1 MPEERFCTGTFCW
14 EDSANESM
22 RAMEVCMLRFMPKPS
37 PGNMPDE
44 VYGLPGWFAAIL
56 MQRGVDTM
64 EKAQEFLH
72 PSLSQLHDP
81 FLMQGMDAAVSIIRG
96 AVLRKE
102 PIVVYGDYD
111 VDGVCA
117 ASMMLLQL
125 RNMGAKADYY
135 IPSRHDEG
143 YGLNEQAVRTLAK
156 DYRLL
161 LTVDC
166 GITSV
171 KEVSLAKASG
181 MLVIVTDHHQLGPEL
196 NPADAVLNPL
206 MGEYPFRRLC
216 GAGVALKLIQA
227 LAGLDTASEYLDM
240 AALATIADIVPLT
253 GENRAIAALGL
264 TQMVDTKRPG
274 LKALMAAAGM
284 DVKDRKAV
292 KAGQVAFAM
301 APRLNAGGRLKSAS
315 LGVELMLT
323 ADPNRAMELAET
335 LNIENSNRQKLE
347 AEIFEQALNQVETQ
361 ADFLEDRA
369 LIVLGEGWNHGVIG
383 LAASRLT
390 ERYHYPSIVLSRTG
404 EECVGSVRSIPGV
417 NIHEMLSACSDLFL
431 RFGGHEQAAGLTM
444 LSSNVP
450 ELKLRLSA
458 VIRERCSPDV
468 YVPVREYDLALPL
481 CDVTEGMVQMLQT
494 LQPTGFGNP
503 DPVFLLEDAQVQDM
517 RPVGREGA
525 HLKCSLYKEGNLRSA
540 IAFQMGK
547 MAQNMPSRVDVLFS
561 PELNEWNGAVSV
573 QCSVKAIRSSGE
585 QIPDSEEQAQKALL
599 QEIRG
604 MTANIP
610 KIHPACIEADESFLS
625 RELEGVQGTVIL
637 ARAPKTARR
646 ISLTYGERLL
656 VTDRISDRRAFHTLL
671 YPARLTELTD
681 IWRTVILADGELMP
695 GEAALIEK
703 SCPRAKVV
711 AYPRS
716 LELTEFLKPLAL
728 CDDSLRRLYKTVRSH
743 VGASPV
749 KLAETAGLNPAQL
762 MAGLHILM
770 EMELL
775 VFQEEP
781 FTLAMLPVKK
791 RSTDESSLLKALKTL
806 SI

>member
-1 MPEERFCTGTFCW
+1 
-14 EDSANESM
+14 
-22 RAMEVCMLRFMPKPS
+22 MLRFVPRCLPE
-37 PGNMPDE
+37 NMPD
-44 VYGLPGWFAAIL
+44 VKYGLPGWFAAL
-56 MQRGVDTM
+56 LKQRGVDTG
-64 EKAQEFLH
+64 EKAHEFLH

-81 FLMQGMDAAVSIIRG
+81 FFMQGMELAVSLIRSAIAG
-96 AVLRKE
+96 KE
-102 PIVVYGDYD
+102 SIVVYGDYD

-117 ASMMLLQL
+117 ASMMLLML
-125 RNMGAKADYY
+125 RSMGAAADYY
-135 IPSRHDEG
+135 IPSRHEEG
-143 YGLNEQAVRTLAK
+143 YGLNDQAVRTLAK
-156 DYRLL
+156 DYSLL

-171 KEVSLAKASG
+171 KEVTLAKESG
-181 MLVIVTDHHQLGPEL
+181 MRVIVTDHHQLGPEL

-227 LAGLDTASEYLDM
+227 LGGLDMALEYLDL
-240 AALATIADIVPLT
+240 AALATIADIVPLV
-253 GENRAIAALGL
+253 GENRTIAALGL
-264 TQMVDTKRPG
+264 QRMADTKRPG
-274 LKALMAAAGM
+274 LKALMDAAGM

-292 KAGQVAFAM
+292 KAGQVAFQM

-323 ADPNRAMELAET
+323 TDPNRAMELAET
-335 LNIENSNRQKLE
+335 LNRENASRQKLE
-347 AEIFEQALNQVETQ
+347 AEIYQKALEQVETET
-361 ADFLEDRA
+361 DFLEDRA

-390 ERYHYPSIVLSRTG
+390 ERYHYPSIVLSKTY
-404 EECVGSVRSIPGV
+404 EECVGSVRSIPGI

-444 LSSNVP
+444 MVSNVP
-450 ELKLRLSA
+450 ELKRRLS
-458 VIRERCSPDV
+458 VIIRERCSPEV
-468 YVPVREYDLALPL
+468 YIPVREYDLALPL
-481 CDVTEGMVQMLQT
+481 DQVTEGMVQTLQA

-525 HLKCSLYKEGNLRSA
+525 HLKCSLYKEGTLRSA
-540 IAFQMGK
+540 IAFAMGK
-547 MAQNMPSRVDVLFS
+547 MAQTMPRRVDVLFS
-561 PELNEWNGAVSV
+561 PELNEWNNTVSV
-573 QCSVKAIRSSGE
+573 QCGIKAIRSSGAQVPE
-585 QIPDSEEQAQKALL
+585 ALEQAQKALL

-604 MTANIP
+604 MTANIL
-610 KIHPACIEADESFLS
+610 KIHPACIQVDESFLS
-625 RELEGVQGTVIL
+625 SALEGAQGTVIL
-637 ARAPKTARR
+637 ARAPKTAKC

-656 VTDRISDRRAFHTLL
+656 VTDRISDKRAFHTLL

-703 SCPRAKVV
+703 SCPRAKVI

-728 CDDSLRRLYKTVRSH
+728 CDDSLRMLYKTARNLH
-743 VGASPV
+743 GASPV
-749 KLAETAGLNPAQL
+749 KLAEAAGLNSAQL
-762 MAGLHILM
+762 MAGLHILK
-770 EMELL
+770 EMELID
-775 VFQEEP
+775 FTEEP
-781 FTLAMLPVKK
+781 FSLIMLPMKK
-791 RSTDESSLLKALKTL
+791 RSTDESNLLQTLKTL
-806 SI
+806 SM